1 MDYQPIYDS
10 LDRMPFSFLQ
20 ANRLRFSK
28 FEDFAVDADS
38 NESFASCFLDHVAEF
53 TLLIFQEWREEDDFR
68 FLRVGENLID
78 NLLGCLPVNRLASLR
93 VMEREGR
100 SSTNTGE
107 EVAFPHA
114 RTDLVERIV
123 MGVGR
128 SATGLQFGGMKELV
142 HLVFLFGVPKQMVTD
157 YLVCVGAV
165 ARVVKDKQKR
175 DNLMQ
180 VTTGEEFVDQLRTG
194 ALHLE

>member
-1 MDYQPIYDS
+1 MSALLSEILHPNLVVLELREGTSAEAI
-10 LDRMPFSFLQ
+10 LEI
-20 ANRLRFSK
+20 AERLRDHGHVQDYYK
-28 FEDFAVDADS
+28 FADA
-38 NESFASCFLDHVAEF
+38 
-53 TLLIFQEWREEDDFR
+53 
-68 FLRVGENLID
+68 
-78 NLLGCLPVNRLASLR
+78 